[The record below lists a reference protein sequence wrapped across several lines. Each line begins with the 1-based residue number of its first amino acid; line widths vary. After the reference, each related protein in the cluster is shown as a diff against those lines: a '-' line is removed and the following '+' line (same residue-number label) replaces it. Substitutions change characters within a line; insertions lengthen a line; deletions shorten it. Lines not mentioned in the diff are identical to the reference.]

1 MSDPSGSRTFIRVF
15 LFTFLGL
22 MLLTGIILLFTWL
35 FLRPSLPYVTV
46 TTLSLSNFNTSNQG
60 ITGTWR
66 LGFTLHNGNK
76 KTTITYN
83 KFRTTLSYHSK
94 FIAKIALDQF
104 KQRERS
110 KLTLSAATL
119 SANNAYFEP
128 RAVTDLNGD
137 RSKGSVQFDIQTS
150 VDTEFRAGLWK
161 FRKPTSLQIF
171 CKNIPIGISSNATS
185 GELVGG
191 PKGCQV
197 KD

>member
-1 MSDPSGSRTFIRVF
+1 MSDSSGSRTFIRVF

-35 FLRPSLPYVTV
+35 FLRPTMIQVTV
-46 TTLSLSNFNTSNQG
+46 TTLSLSNFNTTNQG

-66 LGFTLHNGNK
+66 LAFTLHNGNK

-83 KFRTTLSYHSK
+83 KFRTSLFYHSK

-104 KQRERS
+104 KQRERT
-110 KLTLSAATL
+110 KLTPSPTTL

-137 RSKGSVQFDIQTS
+137 RSKGSVEFDIQS
-150 VDTEFRAGLWK
+150 FVDTEFRAGLWK
-161 FRKPTSLQIF
+161 FRKPTSLEIF
-171 CKNIPIGISSNATS
+171 CKNIPVGISSNATS

-191 PKGCQV
+191 AKGCHV
-197 KD
+197 KE